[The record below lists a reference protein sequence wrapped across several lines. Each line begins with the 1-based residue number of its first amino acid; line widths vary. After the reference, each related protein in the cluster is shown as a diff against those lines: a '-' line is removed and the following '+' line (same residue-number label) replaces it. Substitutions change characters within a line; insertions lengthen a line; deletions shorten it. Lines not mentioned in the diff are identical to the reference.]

1 MFEPRT
7 ALSQCKLRLL
17 NYVDL
22 SSAPSNC
29 GPNIPKW
36 DLILPHL
43 HYTDTVKSF
52 RDNFSIREF
61 SEAYVQKTQNSILK
75 QRIKKYHFIE
85 I

>member
-17 NYVDL
+17 NYFDL
-22 SSAPSNC
+22 FSAPSNC
-29 GPNIPKW
+29 GPNIPKC

-43 HYTDTVKSF
+43 HYTDAWKSF
-52 RDNFSIREF
+52 RDNFSIHEF

-75 QRIKKYHFIE
+75 LPIKKYYFIE

>member
-1 MFEPRT
+1 MFEART

-17 NYVDL
+17 NYIDL

-29 GPNIPKW
+29 SPNISKW
-36 DLILPHL
+36 GLILPHL

-52 RDNFSIREF
+52 RGNFSIREF

-75 QRIKKYHFIE
+75 QRIKKYYFIE